1 MELKEAME
9 AATEDLDVRPGFV
22 GDVMTGARRRHTR
35 KLVTVTAV
43 VALLVGLVTGVVLT
57 GSGSA
62 PSTDDPR
69 LTAATSGDL
78 AGDAEFLARSLR
90 VWRDA
95 QTEPVLNRKGVTD
108 VSAAPKVF
116 WAANTPG
123 GAAALVA
130 QPVRVR
136 SSEGPRTMVGL
147 VAGGT
152 VVDTEVVSAGNGV
165 ESSERGIYQF
175 GPGDSTFV
183 VLSLGRTVHWSVNPT
198 RGPDHRWS
206 RAWQRADTGLTGVA
220 VLTAKPAEKPVFL
233 RTTTAPAADDFSRWA
248 DRIFSA
254 KQMGLGE
261 VVRPRPGLG
270 WQDLMW
276 ATRRQEPF
284 ASGSG
289 EGWSA
294 TTDLQKKGYVDYSS
308 GFGLY
313 PDWEVRAWLPD
324 GRFAVVFEDGDELI
338 AALYH
343 PDGRFDRVLLGGP
356 VVRDAVV
363 PVRITLPDGQG
374 VLLAQRGALLGP
386 EERRD
391 AWLAPPG
398 TTEVL
403 LWQAGQTTVVPL

>member
-1 MELKEAME
+1 VELKEAME

-43 VALLVGLVTGVVLT
+43 VALLAGLVTGVVLT
-57 GSGSA
+57 GSGAA

-69 LTAATSGDL
+69 LTAAASGDL
-78 AGDAEFLARSLR
+78 AGDSGFLARSLEA
-90 VWRDA
+90 WRDA
-95 QTEPVLNRKGVTD
+95 QTAQSLNRGGVTD
-108 VSAAPKVF
+108 VAAAAKVF

-123 GAAALVA
+123 GPAALVA
-130 QPVRVR
+130 QPVGVR
-136 SSEGPRTMVGL
+136 NSEEPRTMVGL
-147 VAGGT
+147 VASGT
-152 VVDTEVVSAGNGV
+152 VVDTEMVFGTGA

-175 GPGDSTFV
+175 GPDDSTFV
-183 VLSLGRTVHWSVNPT
+183 VLDLGRTVYWSVNPT

-206 RAWQRADTGLTGVA
+206 RDWQRADTGLTGVA

-233 RTTTAPAADDFSRWA
+233 RTTTAPAADDFSRWTE
-248 DRIFSA
+248 RILSA
-254 KQMGLGE
+254 KEMGADKPI
-261 VVRPRPGLG
+261 RPRPGLG
-270 WQDLMW
+270 WKDVMW
-276 ATRRQEPF
+276 ATRQQEP
-284 ASGSG
+284 STPGSG
-289 EGWSA
+289 QDRSVS
-294 TTDLQKKGYVDYSS
+294 TDLQKKGYLDYGN
-308 GFGLY
+308 GFGTY
-313 PDWEVRAWLPD
+313 PEWEVRAWLPD
-324 GRFAVVFEDGDELI
+324 GRFAAVFEAGDELI

-343 PDGRFDRVLLGGP
+343 PDGRFDRVLPGGP

-398 TTEVL
+398 TTEVA